1 MTGISAPF
9 NLVSCRR
16 SFLAASLA
24 LAVILMGPA
33 CSDTTDSGEATEGTV
48 VDSGRGR
55 GNIDTTTNDT
65 TQDRSVGEDDLGSG
79 DVAPQPDAVVTE
91 DTVAQPDQ
99 SGCENQGFF
108 LKPDDSQLANVMLV
122 VDRSNSM
129 NDGTRWI
136 DMGTALRGVTR
147 PLETVV
153 AFGLL
158 LFPDPS
164 GGLMGVCDTGRVTV
178 PTGLLS
184 ATDISNSIGTSPPSG
199 GTPTAASL
207 YAARTELL
215 AENPAGPNYVL
226 LATDGGPGCN
236 SALDLSTCT
245 CIPGAVCST
254 VDNCLD
260 DVRTLE
266 AVEALYA
273 DDIPTFVV
281 GVPGSETVSDLLD
294 QMAIAGGTDIDG
306 HHYAVT
312 GGTELAEALRATT
325 GGLVPCDYE
334 FDTPP
339 TDIDSLSVTIDGS
352 EIPRDVTG
360 EEGWDFVDNVLHLYG
375 TACTRI
381 RDGASHAVD
390 ASYDCSE

>member
-1 MTGISAPF
+1 MKGISDVLKLISSHRCIP
-9 NLVSCRR
+9 
-16 SFLAASLA
+16 
-24 LAVILMGPA
+24 AVMVVLSAGLLA
-33 CSDTTDSGEATEGTV
+33 CSDTADEGESSDTAV

-55 GNIDTTTNDT
+55 GRIDAGVSDAEQDSRVGQNDT
-65 TQDRSVGEDDLGSG
+65 GSP
-79 DVAPQPDAVVTE
+79 DTASPPDAVVVE
-91 DTVAQPDQ
+91 DTVSNQDQ
-99 SGCENQGFF
+99 SGCESQGFF

-129 NDGTRWI
+129 NDDTRWT
-136 DMGTALRGVTR
+136 DMTTALRGVTR
-147 PLETVV
+147 PLETLV

-158 LFPDPS
+158 LFPNPA
-164 GGLMGVCDTGRVTV
+164 GGFMGVCDTGAVTV

-184 ATDISNSIGTSPPSG
+184 ATAISNSLGTSPPSG

-236 SALDLSTCT
+236 ASLNASTCV
-245 CIPGAVCST
+245 CIPGASCVNS
-254 VDNCLD
+254 DNCLD

-294 QMAIAGGTDIDG
+294 QMAVAGGTDVDG
-306 HHYAVT
+306 RHYAVT

-334 FDTPP
+334 FEEQP
-339 TDIDSLSVTIDGS
+339 TDIDSLSVTIDGN
-352 EIPRDVTG
+352 EIPRDESGT
-360 EEGWDFVDNVLHLYG
+360 EGWDFVDNVLHLYG

-390 ASYDCSE
+390 ASYDCSD